1 MNYRE
6 LREKIDLLKD
16 EELDTEVTLYD
27 DNVGRYYP
35 VSKLTVNN
43 IDPDFPPLI
52 YMTIYQDK
60 LSQIQT

>member
-35 VSKLTVNN
+35 VSKLIVNN

-52 YMTIYQDK
+52 YMEIHQDK
-60 LSQIQT
+60 LIQIQT

>member
-6 LREKIDLLKD
+6 LREKINLLTDK
-16 EELDTEVTLYD
+16 ELDTEVTLYD

-35 VSKLTVNN
+35 VSKLIVNN

-52 YMTIYQDK
+52 YMEIHQDK
-60 LSQIQT
+60 LIQIQT

>member
-1 MNYRE
+1 MNYRQ
-6 LREKIDLLKD
+6 LRDKIDLLKD

-35 VSKLTVNN
+35 VSKLIVNN

-52 YMTIYQDK
+52 YMEIHQDK
-60 LSQIQT
+60 LIQIQT

>member
-6 LREKIDLLKD
+6 LRDKIDLLKD
-16 EELDTEVTLYD
+16 EELDSEVTLYD
-27 DNVGRYYP
+27 DNSGRYHP
-35 VSKLTVNN
+35 VAKLIVNN

-60 LSQIQT
+60 LTQIQT